1 MSTRTETKHDPRK
14 LKLAEAGILFV
25 LILGVVIAVGV
36 NISSRNENTEVAEA
50 IVVEETALM
59 EESVVVAAEPVEPEQ
74 PGVVEVTVTEPAP
87 LYADNAPASEIYRDG
102 EAAYRDKAYDE
113 AVDIF
118 AVYTERRPE
127 NAWGF
132 YMYGLSQWKAGAA
145 EEAEISLRVA
155 LDIAPDHTKSLV
167 NLARVLL
174 TQGRADDALPVV
186 AAAAGLMPGDAGI
199 MRLTGRVL
207 HNLDRRDEA
216 IDAYHEALAVDLDD
230 AWSLNNLGL
239 LLIETDRCDE
249 ALAPLARAVT
259 LAADNAIFQNNLGMA
274 LERTGHSGQAVAA
287 YTAALAADANYAK
300 ADVSL
305 ARVEEVADAQTDA
318 TPVDL
323 IAMAATFTVTPEA
336 AIQTVAE
343 INAEPEVAISDI
355 EQ

>member
-14 LKLAEAGILFV
+14 LKLAEGLILFV
-25 LILGVVIAVGV
+25 LILGVAIAVGV
-36 NISSRNENTEVAEA
+36 NVNSRNQDVEVAEA
-50 IVVEETALM
+50 PVVEGIA
-59 EESVVVAAEPVEPEQ
+59 PVEEMIT
-74 PGVVEVTVTEPAP
+74 VVEPIAPPQHDVLEAAITEPAP
-87 LYADNAPASEIYRDG
+87 LYTDDAPASEIYRDG
-102 EAAYRDKAYDE
+102 EAAYRDKAYAE

-132 YMYGLSQWKAGAA
+132 YMHGLSQWKAGAA
-145 EEAEISLRVA
+145 EEAEISLRAA

-174 TQGRADDALPVV
+174 TQGRAEDALPVV
-186 AAAAGLMPGDAGI
+186 AAAASLMPGDAGI

-216 IDAYHEALAVDLDD
+216 IDAYHEALAVDIDD

-249 ALAPLARAVT
+249 AVAPLARAVT

-274 LERTGHSGQAVAA
+274 LERTGHSGQAAEA

-300 ADVSL
+300 AGVSL

-318 TPVDL
+318 APLDL
-323 IAMAATFTVTPEA
+323 IAVAATFTVAPA
-336 AIQTVAE
+336 AEIQTVAE
-343 INAEPEVAISDI
+343 IDAEPEVAIADI